1 MPDDKAFNWDDE
13 DEKKDKPAAGG
24 GFSWDDEE
32 KTKASPEPY
41 AEAKAKVSQPTQFEK
56 ERGATEQFPGHDK
69 NLKSEN
75 LPVDKSR
82 GFLPHVA
89 DWIKSQAPP
98 EPKSFGEALSTGLHQ
113 GLKTLDPRESVGGQA
128 VQTLTGTVPQEYF
141 GARERGHDIPYS
153 VAAGASSATG
163 VRPLKME
170 QAAEHGDTG
179 GVYGEAAGPTAL
191 AVAPSAISRIP
202 KIPGAGPL
210 LKTIGEPFHIGMS
223 GEELL
228 KKGVSPR
235 AQATG
240 WDDAISRPG
249 VQRALAEHNSATP
262 IKSAADLD
270 EAIPLMKEKIWS
282 EKVEPALAR
291 QAKRPVDMNP
301 AAEAVRKA
309 VTPEIEEFDPEHAD
323 QLNSLAD
330 KLEGSRDVQ
339 SANRLL
345 TYVNGKLESYF
356 AKYPSARRANLM
368 NNPDVAGWE
377 SARRAIREQFLDTL
391 ENAGEKQI
399 REARQDYG
407 GLETV
412 GKEVERRV
420 NVADRAKPMSL
431 SRLLGI
437 MGAVPSGG
445 VSVLAGEAAHYL
457 NKPDVLIK
465 RGISRLNPG
474 PEAPFTPP
482 ASFEPPEG
490 PKPTPVA
497 GSDLRQQARNPQ
509 EGPTRLSPLR
519 PVSGATSEALSP
531 IEARGF
537 AKAPPAGFQG
547 LLKETGWQYG
557 GKNAQG
563 IHEFKEPKSN
573 ISISVKDADLNPR
586 KVRERIVAKLKEFGR

>member
-13 DEKKDKPAAGG
+13 DEKKEKPAAGG
-24 GFSWDDEE
+24 GFSWDEEE

-41 AEAKAKVSQPTQFEK
+41 AEAKAKVSQPTEFETQ
-56 ERGATEQFPGHDK
+56 RGATEQFPGHST
-69 NLKSEN
+69 NLKSEA
-75 LPVDKSR
+75 VAQDKSR
-82 GFLPHVA
+82 GFLPHVY

-98 EPKSFGEALSTGLHQ
+98 EPKSFGEAVSTGLHQ

-153 VAAGASSATG
+153 AAAGVSSATG
-163 VRPLKME
+163 VRPLQME
-170 QAAEHGDTG
+170 QAAEHGDTA
-179 GVYGEAAGPTAL
+179 GVLGEAAGPAAL

-202 KIPGAGPL
+202 KIPGATPA
-210 LKTIGEPFHIGMS
+210 LKAIGEPFHIGMS
-223 GEELL
+223 GEDLL

-249 VQRALAEHNSATP
+249 VQRALTEHNAATP

-270 EAIPLMKEKIWS
+270 EAIPLMKEKVWK
-282 EKVEPALAR
+282 EKVEPALER
-291 QAKRPVDMNP
+291 QAKREVDMHP

-309 VTPEIEEFDPEHAD
+309 VSPEMQEFDPEHAD
-323 QLNSLAD
+323 QLHSLAD
-330 KLEGSRDVQ
+330 KLEGSRNVEG
-339 SANRLL
+339 ANRLL

-356 AKYPSARRANLM
+356 AKYPSARRANLL

-377 SARRAIREQFLDTL
+377 SARRAIREQFLNTL

-407 GLETV
+407 GLETI

-431 SRLLGI
+431 SRLLGL
-437 MGAVPSGG
+437 MAAVPTGG
-445 VSVLAGEAAHYL
+445 VSVVAGEVAHHL

-465 RGISRLNPG
+465 RGISRLNP
-474 PEAPFTPP
+474 PAEAPFTPP
-482 ASFEPPEG
+482 AAFEPEAA
-490 PKPTPVA
+490 KPTPVA
-497 GSDLRQQARNPQ
+497 GPSVREQARNPQ
-509 EGPTRLSPLR
+509 EGPTRLSSLR
-519 PVSGATSEALSP
+519 PVSGAPSEALSP

-537 AKAPPAGFQG
+537 AKTPPEGFSSV
-547 LLKETGWQYG
+547 LKDTGWEYG
-557 GKNAQG
+557 GKNKMG
-563 IHEFKEPKSN
+563 IHEFKDPKSN
-573 ISISVKDADLNPR
+573 ISISVKDADLTPYT
-586 KVRERIVAKLKEFGR
+586 VRARIAEKLKEFRR